1 MKASGFR
8 HQASGVLL
16 LLLVFACR
24 STAPSAN
31 ETPLTPGQALESA
44 HSIRAM
50 MRVRVSNAQRTDS
63 FRAQL
68 IVEPSM
74 HRVELTAYTPVGT
87 SAMTIFADHDHVVFL
102 NHIDRVAWEGDAK
115 SLDIFGG
122 ATPSAWALATLG
134 YSSGNVAV
142 AYDAATKHAT
152 IERGAEKVDITT
164 LEAYSSD
171 ASPRAP
177 KIPRDFQCCVAP
189 KL

>member
-31 ETPLTPGQALESA
+31 ETQLTPGQALESV

-68 IVEPSM
+68 IVEPSTQ
-74 HRVELTAYTPVGT
+74 RVELTAYIYPGLRPDVIAIPVGQGHT
-87 SAMTIFADHDHVVFL
+87 
-102 NHIDRVAWEGDAK
+102 
-115 SLDIFGG
+115 
-122 ATPSAWALATLG
+122 
-134 YSSGNVAV
+134 
-142 AYDAATKHAT
+142 
-152 IERGAEKVDITT
+152 
-164 LEAYSSD
+164 
-171 ASPRAP
+171 
-177 KIPRDFQCCVAP
+177 Q
-189 KL
+189 